1 MELITTDVT
10 LDGRTVT
17 AISDNRGILTML
29 RHENQLLRLHANF
42 LDDYA
47 DIEADELH
55 TDARTVLLNNPQVL
69 ARIVGYSTMKGLIY
83 GLQGCEDYSSARNAA
98 MRRRTIAELE
108 EALITCDLPCDL
120 SSILATT
127 QMAVH
132 DVMNSNDTAEFTF
145 IPEDDG
151 SLIMIVRSTNDYE
164 LPQRQN
170 ALHITDP
177 EIVAAI
183 TEDIFVWREADS
195 LQISELLQCSEET
208 SIVGVSTQVGIVY
221 ETLVRMDNYWVENT
235 QRRGI
240 SPALSYSATA
250 LDQKMTFRRA

>member
-1 MELITTDVT
+1 MELITTNVKLD
-10 LDGRTVT
+10 DGRTVT
-17 AISDNRGILTML
+17 AISDNRGILTVL
-29 RHENQLLRLHANF
+29 RHEDQLLRLHVSF
-42 LDDYA
+42 LNEHA

-55 TDARTVLLNNPQVL
+55 TDTQTVLLNNPQVL
-69 ARIVGYSTMKGLIY
+69 ARIVGYSTIKGLIY

-98 MRRRTIAELE
+98 VRRRTIAELE

-120 SSILATT
+120 TSILATT
-127 QMAVH
+127 QI
-132 DVMNSNDTAEFTF
+132 VMHEVTNRNDTAEFTF
-145 IPEDDG
+145 ISEADG
-151 SLIMIVRSTNDYE
+151 SLIMIVRSTSDYE
-164 LPQRQN
+164 LPQQQN

-221 ETLVRMDNYWVENT
+221 ETLVHMDNYWAKTT
-235 QRRGI
+235 QRRGN
-240 SPALSYSATA
+240 PLTLGDCVRGLA
-250 LDQKMTFRRA
+250 R